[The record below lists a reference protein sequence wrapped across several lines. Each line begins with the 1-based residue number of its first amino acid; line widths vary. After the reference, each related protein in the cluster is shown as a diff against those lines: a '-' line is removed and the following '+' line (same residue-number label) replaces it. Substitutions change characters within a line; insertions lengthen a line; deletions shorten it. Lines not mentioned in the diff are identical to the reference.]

1 MATRRAIRAALRNF
15 LGTYTSRYTEYGGY
29 WLFGFLV
36 GDLVELEVDL
46 LRQGGAPD
54 SPTGHAVRAATAKFE
69 DQLRKAGVARA
80 HVEKAWLTIRKR
92 PERVQGSINGHPS
105 PGHDLCFLA
114 GAVMDSGL
122 RFECEEVVF
131 VAPHD
136 AGLELQSGRDR

>member
-15 LGTYTSRYTEYGGY
+15 LGTYTSRNTDYEGY
-29 WLFGFLV
+29 WLFGFLD
-36 GDLVELEVDL
+36 GGLIELEVDL
-46 LRQGGAPD
+46 LQRSGEPD

-80 HVEKAWLTIRKR
+80 HVAKAWLAIRKR
-92 PERVQGSINGHPS
+92 PGRVQGSINGHPRL
-105 PGHDLCFLA
+105 GHDVCFLA
-114 GAVMDSGL
+114 GAGMDSGL

-136 AGLELQSGRDR
+136 AGLERRSGRAL